1 MMEVRITV
9 SILGARK
16 GDTPELTQLG
26 DEIHGIHVVVG
37 ANNKL
42 SASLMNSWAAFITR
56 RS

>member
-26 DEIHGIHVVVG
+26 DEIHGIHVVIG